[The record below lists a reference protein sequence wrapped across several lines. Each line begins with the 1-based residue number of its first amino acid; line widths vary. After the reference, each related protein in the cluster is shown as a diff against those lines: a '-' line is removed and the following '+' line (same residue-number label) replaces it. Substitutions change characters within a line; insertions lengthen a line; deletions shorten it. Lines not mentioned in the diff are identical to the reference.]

1 MKVLIVA
8 GISGAGKTLALKFL
22 QDFGYFC
29 IDNLPVE
36 FMEDFF
42 KRKGQTLKKCAIG
55 IDIRERKYFP
65 QFLKILKKNKPMC
78 VVFLDC
84 SSDVLVRRFV
94 ENRRRPPL
102 AGKKDSILSAI
113 SKERKLLAEIKAIAD
128 ILIDTSGLTPWELKS
143 VLAKKL
149 KIAVEK
155 FHIEI
160 VSFGFKWG
168 LPQEVDF
175 VFDVRFLPNPNY
187 EKNLRKLTGFSK
199 KVREFVIKNST
210 YKKFLSTTEA
220 LLKEVL
226 KKYPQSG
233 KNFLTIGCGCTGGR
247 HRSVVFAEDLSSLL
261 RKEGFFVSVNHR
273 DIKK

>member
-1 MKVLIVA
+1 VKVLIVA

-29 IDNLPVE
+29 IDNFPVE

-42 KRKGQTLKKCAIG
+42 KKRKRTLKKCAIG

-65 QFLKILKKNKPMC
+65 QFLEILKKHKPMD
-78 VVFLDC
+78 VIFLDC
-84 SSDVLVRRFV
+84 SSDVLLRRFV

-102 AGKKDSILSAI
+102 AGSKDNILSAI
-113 SKERKLLAEIKAIAD
+113 SKERKLLAEIKGVAD
-128 ILIDTSGLTPWELKS
+128 IIIDTSGLTPWDLKN

-149 KIAVEK
+149 KIALEK

-160 VSFGFKWG
+160 TSFGYKWG

-175 VFDVRFLPNPNY
+175 VLDVRFLPNPNY
-187 EKNLRKLTGFSK
+187 ERNLRKLTGLSK
-199 KVREFVIKNST
+199 KVRGFVVRDS

-220 LLKEVL
+220 LLREVL

-247 HRSVVFAEDLSSLL
+247 HRSVVFAEDLKARL
-261 RKEGFFVSVNHR
+261 RKKNFAVSVTHR